1 MITIARIS
9 SVVVGGVVYAFL
21 SATFFEFRGGWIT
34 LAGAFIAFFL
44 VRLFLLSS
52 TGYKHAAMMVS
63 LGRGVSVMC
72 GITALLIQYQ
82 LKKNWLY
89 FIGTGLLVMLVVRFA
104 WAGLEGWSLRRSLK
118 EEMRGTIDVT
128 LEEVLTQTETKPAPQ
143 RTPGGGQEP
152 PPPPE
157 ATTIEAPAPNTHPNG
172 VIPTGSSV
180 RFPDFTQVGRV
191 NVGNVIAIAA
201 DGSLVV
207 QTPDGNHHDIPKTA
221 AQVETL
227 APLPPPPRSATEI
240 QRTEGIGA
248 VEAIRRAKAERDAY
262 QQQTG
267 VVSPDNPV
275 DDHEAMANDPRSPLE
290 IQQELDGIVP
300 PPAPVDPN
308 APPPRPLTA
317 IEQAAGNVAAP
328 TPAQA
333 AAGNHRMGHIRVGGL
348 AATIKMPLGSER
360 TGVSAD
366 GTPWSSTMGAD
377 YGYIRGTKGAAG
389 DHVHAYFGPEAAR
402 ANPPPVWM
410 LDQIEPASGLFD
422 EHKAMIGFP
431 NRNAALTAYH
441 ASFSDGSAASRIGA
455 ITAMPWQQFRAW
467 VASGNTKQPVA
478 YVPPPSVDQQ
488 AAAQG
493 AADTER
499 HKQAL
504 TAIASVL
511 ATQNQLDLTRAQVN
525 EAAVEH
531 LAGLTPAEAIL
542 KVAHRHMIKAIVNA
556 GATPHVE
563 QPRTE
568 STADQTGPQP
578 GGQPGRPAGGP
589 GTGHQPN
596 PLAPDPSLGPS
607 EFAPDVQ
614 PDDRIVR
621 VEVPTLL
628 KPAPEAHGVGGEPPI
643 TPTTQTI
650 ETPRSGSYRQGAI
663 PVGSKVM
670 MYDFTQASE
679 FAPGTVV
686 GIKDDWLIVD
696 QGDGEQHEV
705 PLSPYTVQVIQ
716 LAPSPPPPRSATTIM
731 RDDGIGG
738 LWAVQK
744 AKTERDA
751 YTAATGVVIPDN
763 AVDDAKAMLNDPCT
777 EA

>member
-89 FIGTGLLVMLVVRFA
+89 FIGTGLVVMLVVRFA

-118 EEMRGTIDVT
+118 EEMRGT
-128 LEEVLTQTETKPAPQ
+128 
-143 RTPGGGQEP
+143 
-152 PPPPE
+152 
-157 ATTIEAPAPNTHPNG
+157 
-172 VIPTGSSV
+172 
-180 RFPDFTQVGRV
+180 
-191 NVGNVIAIAA
+191 
-201 DGSLVV
+201 
-207 QTPDGNHHDIPKTA
+207 
-221 AQVETL
+221 
-227 APLPPPPRSATEI
+227 
-240 QRTEGIGA
+240 
-248 VEAIRRAKAERDAY
+248 
-262 QQQTG
+262 
-267 VVSPDNPV
+267 
-275 DDHEAMANDPRSPLE
+275 M
-290 IQQELDGIVP
+290 
-300 PPAPVDPN
+300 
-308 APPPRPLTA
+308 
-317 IEQAAGNVAAP
+317 
-328 TPAQA
+328 
-333 AAGNHRMGHIRVGGL
+333 
-348 AATIKMPLGSER
+348 
-360 TGVSAD
+360 
-366 GTPWSSTMGAD
+366 
-377 YGYIRGTKGAAG
+377 
-389 DHVHAYFGPEAAR
+389 
-402 ANPPPVWM
+402 
-410 LDQIEPASGLFD
+410 
-422 EHKAMIGFP
+422 
-431 NRNAALTAYH
+431 
-441 ASFSDGSAASRIGA
+441 
-455 ITAMPWQQFRAW
+455 
-467 VASGNTKQPVA
+467 
-478 YVPPPSVDQQ
+478 
-488 AAAQG
+488 
-493 AADTER
+493 
-499 HKQAL
+499 
-504 TAIASVL
+504 
-511 ATQNQLDLTRAQVN
+511 
-525 EAAVEH
+525 
-531 LAGLTPAEAIL
+531 
-542 KVAHRHMIKAIVNA
+542 
-556 GATPHVE
+556 
-563 QPRTE
+563 
-568 STADQTGPQP
+568 
-578 GGQPGRPAGGP
+578 
-589 GTGHQPN
+589 HQPN
-596 PLAPDPSLGPS
+596 PLAPAPSLGPS

-670 MYDFTQASE
+670 MYDFTQAGG
-679 FAPGTVV
+679 FAPGIVV